1 MENVEIEK
9 KYLVK
14 KIPGDL
20 NDYRYHEIEQAYLC
34 TAPVVRVRKEDGS
47 YYLTYKGKG
56 VVKHAEYNLDL
67 NKESYEHL
75 RSKADGN
82 IITKKRYLIPLEGT
96 DLTAELDIFEGSLAP
111 LVIVEVEFPD
121 DESSDSFVKPEWFGE
136 EVTHDPAY
144 RNASLATKN
153 I

>member
-1 MENVEIEK
+1 M
-9 KYLVK
+9 
-14 KIPGDL
+14 L
-20 NDYRYHEIEQAYLC
+20 NY
-34 TAPVVRVRKEDGS
+34 
-47 YYLTYKGKG
+47 
-56 VVKHAEYNLDL
+56 
-67 NKESYEHL
+67 
-75 RSKADGN
+75 